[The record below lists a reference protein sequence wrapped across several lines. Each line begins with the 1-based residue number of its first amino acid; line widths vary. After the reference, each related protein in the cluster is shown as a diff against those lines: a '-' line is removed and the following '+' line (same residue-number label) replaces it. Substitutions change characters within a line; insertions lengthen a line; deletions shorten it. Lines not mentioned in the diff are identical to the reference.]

1 MIMDSSDD
9 DEEDSESDFAPEDS
23 SGDDEDEDFE
33 EDSPIAKPKK
43 RLPRHKHASKTTA
56 APAPVKQRVSPPK
69 QQSSSSQQNGLQAD
83 QISKFDERERR
94 LFSFMF
100 PPKLKDQNGNLFDSP
115 KYDPTTLLLPKTFPK
130 SFTSTDGTQHKISPG
145 QQQWWRFKAAH
156 FDAILLFK
164 MGKFYEMYEMDAHV
178 GVKEL
183 GLIYMKGEQP
193 HAGFP
198 EKNYQKNAETLARN
212 GHKVVMIEQTETPAM
227 LAERK
232 KKDARCKDT
241 VVRREKIAVV
251 TRGTMI
257 DRVMVESCPDA
268 VGRYKQGRRRKP
280 DIQKQARWERV
291 QQRADGWVVRRH
303 ASARGVAVSCS

>member
-1 MIMDSSDD
+1 MMMKRTASRISRQKT
-9 DEEDSESDFAPEDS
+9 P

-33 EDSPIAKPKK
+33 EDSPISEEALTSAQACIKDDRSTGAGKAT
-43 RLPRHKHASKTTA
+43 RIAT
-56 APAPVKQRVSPPK
+56 K

-164 MGKFYEMYEMDAHV
+164 MGKFYEMYEMDA
-178 GVKEL
+178 
-183 GLIYMKGEQP
+183 
-193 HAGFP
+193 
-198 EKNYQKNAETLARN
+198 
-212 GHKVVMIEQTETPAM
+212 M
-227 LAERK
+227 L
-232 KKDARCKDT
+232 
-241 VVRREKIAVV
+241 V
-251 TRGTMI
+251 
-257 DRVMVESCPDA
+257 
-268 VGRYKQGRRRKP
+268 
-280 DIQKQARWERV
+280 
-291 QQRADGWVVRRH
+291 
-303 ASARGVAVSCS
+303 

>member
-1 MIMDSSDD
+1 
-9 DEEDSESDFAPEDS
+9 
-23 SGDDEDEDFE
+23 
-33 EDSPIAKPKK
+33 
-43 RLPRHKHASKTTA
+43 
-56 APAPVKQRVSPPK
+56 
-69 QQSSSSQQNGLQAD
+69 
-83 QISKFDERERR
+83 
-94 LFSFMF
+94 MF

-241 VVRREKIAVV
+241 VVRREDC
-251 TRGTMI
+251 G
-257 DRVMVESCPDA
+257 
-268 VGRYKQGRRRKP
+268 G
-280 DIQKQARWERV
+280 
-291 QQRADGWVVRRH
+291 DGDDD
-303 ASARGVAVSCS
+303 